1 MAEIA
6 KKTFRNPK
14 WYSVAM
20 RIYLLTLLLFALL
33 VFTSLSFCVS
43 LAGATEKSL
52 KIIPEQIIQGGPFL
66 AVIEEIKDISA
77 VKKITFDGET
87 VGVFSYQNK
96 PTALV
101 GVDLKKK
108 AGNYDLVVQFSDGQ
122 SIKKVVNVGARE
134 KVETPLGIPEKLGGN
149 TKESQ
154 NKLVATL
161 AEENKSLANLR
172 TGKKAFWME
181 KFAYPLSQI
190 VVTDV
195 YGYSRKTGEY
205 SIAHKG
211 VDFRAKEGTPV
222 MAINRGIVRV
232 AKSYRN
238 YGKVVVIDHG
248 LGLMTFYLHLSKIKV
263 NEGELVKLGQAI
275 GLSGQTGYVLSPHL
289 HLSVR
294 INNNSIDPIKFF
306 ELFK

>member
-1 MAEIA
+1 MSISVC
-6 KKTFRNPK
+6 NSK
-14 WYSVAM
+14 WYSIAM
-20 RIYLLTLLLFALL
+20 KIYLFAPLLFLL
-33 VFTSLSFCVS
+33 SAFASFSFFIPLVD
-43 LAGATEKSL
+43 ATEKSL
-52 KIIPEQIIQGGPFL
+52 KTIPEQIIQGEPL
-66 AVIEEIKDISA
+66 MVVIDGVNGISS

-87 VGVFSYQNK
+87 VGVFSYKGK

-108 AGNYDLVVQFSDGQ
+108 AGDYDLIVLFSDGQ
-122 SIKKVVNVGARE
+122 SIKKVISVGARE
-134 KVETPLGIPEKLGGN
+134 KIETPLGIPNKLGGN

-161 AEENKSLANLR
+161 AEENKSLANLI
-172 TGKKAFWME
+172 TGKKAFWSE

-190 VVTDV
+190 VVTDI

-211 VDFRAKEGTPV
+211 VDFRAKEGTRV
-222 MAINRGIVRV
+222 MAMNRGVVRV

-263 NEGELVKLGQAI
+263 NEGELVKRGQII

-294 INNNSIDPIKFF
+294 INNNSIDPVKFL